1 MLVLSSNLT
10 SGVRYVK
17 IYDFRLTLT
26 FKITNNITRDVR
38 GSQMLGIVL
47 SYIFIIWFQINTLQF
62 LL

>member
-26 FKITNNITRDVR
+26 FKITNNIKEKSE
-38 GSQMLGIVL
+38 GPKC
-47 SYIFIIWFQINTLQF
+47 
-62 LL
+62 